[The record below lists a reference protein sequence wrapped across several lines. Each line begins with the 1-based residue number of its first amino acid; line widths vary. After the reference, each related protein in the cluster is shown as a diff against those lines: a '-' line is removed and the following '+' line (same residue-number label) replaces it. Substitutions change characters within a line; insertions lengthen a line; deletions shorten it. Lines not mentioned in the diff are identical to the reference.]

1 MAASDIVV
9 QGAREHNLR
18 NVNIV
23 LPRNHL
29 ICLTGV
35 SGSGKSSLA
44 FDTLYAEGQRR
55 YIESLSTFARQFIGQ
70 MPKPNVDRIEGLSPS
85 ICISQ
90 KTAGSNPR
98 STVGTITEIYD
109 FLRILYA
116 RAGTAYCPQCG
127 ERIQAQPRQL
137 IVEQILESFTGK
149 TVLVLAPLIRG
160 QKGEYQSLLATLR
173 RRGFARARIDGEV
186 VRLDQDLRLRRHM
199 RHDIELVV
207 DRLEVSPAQRSRLAE
222 AVESAIGL
230 SDGEVMVVCEGNE
243 ATDGSQQRGTARGLV
258 RRFSSRFACPNC
270 QISFA
275 QPTPQLFSFN
285 SPEGMCQRCQ
295 GLGQVETVDP
305 RKFIENPHRS
315 IQQGVISALGRWKEM
330 LPDVRYLLRRWA
342 SILEEELGYE
352 KGALLET

>member
-160 QKGEYQSLLATLR
+160 QKGEYQNLLATWR
-173 RRGFARARIDGEV
+173 RRGFSRARIDGEV
-186 VRLDQDLRLRRHM
+186 VRLDEDLRLRRHM

-230 SDGEVMVVCEGNE
+230 SDGEVMVVCEAND
-243 ATDGSQQRGTARGLV
+243 APDGSQQRGT
-258 RRFSSRFACPNC
+258 
-270 QISFA
+270 
-275 QPTPQLFSFN
+275 T
-285 SPEGMCQRCQ
+285 
-295 GLGQVETVDP
+295 
-305 RKFIENPHRS
+305 
-315 IQQGVISALGRWKEM
+315 
-330 LPDVRYLLRRWA
+330 
-342 SILEEELGYE
+342 
-352 KGALLET
+352 KG

>member
-160 QKGEYQSLLATLR
+160 QKGEYQNLLATWR
-173 RRGFARARIDGEV
+173 RRGFSRARIDGEV

-222 AVESAIGL
+222 AVESAVNL
-230 SDGEVMVVCEGNE
+230 SDGEVMVVCEAND
-243 ATDGSQQRGTARGLV
+243 APDGSQQRGTTKGLV

-270 QISFA
+270 QISFS

-295 GLGQVETVDP
+295 GTG
-305 RKFIENPHRS
+305 
-315 IQQGVISALGRWKEM
+315 
-330 LPDVRYLLRRWA
+330 
-342 SILEEELGYE
+342 
-352 KGALLET
+352 